1 MSNTT
6 RIRHAIPLLVV
17 LALATA
23 VLTIASGAG
32 AKPKSKSS
40 ACAKAAA
47 RVEANRSKSAAA
59 ALRRCKKRHPSS
71 TAPIATSPTP
81 TDPSSVSESPPTETP
96 APPPSVQSPQ
106 LLRPNADVTSQWTV
120 CCSVAGAASALN
132 DNVTQAQSSVPA
144 DQFVYASQLN
154 TVTEVAL
161 STASLNGATPATGS
175 KAWFYMNTALGQSVR
190 ADVIWGG
197 SVRGTTTVAGGQDY
211 QWRSIGV
218 IPPDQASVDD
228 LRIRFTVTAAPP
240 ASSGNIFATYFELV
254 TTGSGA
260 ATPPSDL
267 PPSDPPAPPSDP
279 PVPPSDPPAPP
290 SDPPAPPPQ
299 RTLTVTPPSGGGSGS
314 ITGTGINCPGDCSET
329 YDDGTAVTLSAN
341 ATSGST
347 FAGWSG
353 SCSGTGS
360 CALNMNASKAISGTF
375 NTTAPTP
382 PAQRTLTVT
391 PPSGGGSGSIT
402 GTGINCP
409 GDCSETYAD
418 GTAVTL
424 GANATGGSTFA
435 GWSGSCSG
443 TSSCALSMSAN
454 KSVSGSFNPP
464 VTPPSGESPPPGMSL
479 LRSDPMTNPDP
490 EPLWGNIECG
500 NDSRVSYSSS
510 GGPNGLPYRTTTV
523 LDGDDFYGER
533 CEIGRNERRYG
544 YSSAGDESG
553 TFMLYNPGDHKVTS
567 YWMRLPADFPINTNN
582 WQVVMQMKQAQPNL
596 ENISSP
602 ILALEARQGQ
612 LEFRGP
618 KDESSSA
625 PYFAAPVTPG
635 QWIHISYDIV
645 YSSNPAVG
653 TAVVT
658 LGNQTSGVI
667 HVATLATQ
675 VGNNSGLSDGQ
686 AIPGHLRLGPYHD
699 ASLPSTH
706 VDFSDVRVY
715 G

>member
-1 MSNTT
+1 
-6 RIRHAIPLLVV
+6 
-17 LALATA
+17 
-23 VLTIASGAG
+23 
-32 AKPKSKSS
+32 
-40 ACAKAAA
+40 
-47 RVEANRSKSAAA
+47 
-59 ALRRCKKRHPSS
+59 
-71 TAPIATSPTP
+71 
-81 TDPSSVSESPPTETP
+81 
-96 APPPSVQSPQ
+96 
-106 LLRPNADVTSQWTV
+106 
-120 CCSVAGAASALN
+120 
-132 DNVTQAQSSVPA
+132 
-144 DQFVYASQLN
+144 
-154 TVTEVAL
+154 
-161 STASLNGATPATGS
+161 
-175 KAWFYMNTALGQSVR
+175 
-190 ADVIWGG
+190 
-197 SVRGTTTVAGGQDY
+197 
-211 QWRSIGV
+211 
-218 IPPDQASVDD
+218 
-228 LRIRFTVTAAPP
+228 
-240 ASSGNIFATYFELV
+240 
-254 TTGSGA
+254 
-260 ATPPSDL
+260 
-267 PPSDPPAPPSDP
+267 
-279 PVPPSDPPAPP
+279 
-290 SDPPAPPPQ
+290 
-299 RTLTVTPPSGGGSGS
+299 
-314 ITGTGINCPGDCSET
+314 
-329 YDDGTAVTLSAN
+329 
-341 ATSGST
+341 
-347 FAGWSG
+347 
-353 SCSGTGS
+353 
-360 CALNMNASKAISGTF
+360 
-375 NTTAPTP
+375 
-382 PAQRTLTVT
+382 
-391 PPSGGGSGSIT
+391 
-402 GTGINCP
+402 
-409 GDCSETYAD
+409 
-418 GTAVTL
+418 
-424 GANATGGSTFA
+424 
-435 GWSGSCSG
+435 
-443 TSSCALSMSAN
+443 
-454 KSVSGSFNPP
+454 
-464 VTPPSGESPPPGMSL
+464 MSL
-479 LRSDPMTNPDP
+479 LRADPMTNPDP